1 MHNIFL
7 KIVDKKIPSYIIYE
21 DDLVMA
27 FLDISQVTRGHTL
40 VITKKVYANI
50 QDVPQDVFL
59 HLFKIVYQISHVL
72 IKAFKASGLNL
83 INNNGEVAGQTVFH
97 YHVHIIP
104 RFSKDEIYVQLL
116 DNSSYLKEQDY
127 KIILKQI
134 LDYNCN

>member
-1 MHNIFL
+1 
-7 KIVDKKIPSYIIYE
+7 KQIPSYIIYE

-40 VITKKVYANI
+40 VITKKVYADI

-83 INNNGEVAGQTVFH
+83 INNNGAVAGQTVFH

-104 RFSKDEIYVQLL
+104 RFSKDEIYVKLL

-127 KIILKQI
+127 KTILKQI
-134 LDYNCN
+134 IDYNCN